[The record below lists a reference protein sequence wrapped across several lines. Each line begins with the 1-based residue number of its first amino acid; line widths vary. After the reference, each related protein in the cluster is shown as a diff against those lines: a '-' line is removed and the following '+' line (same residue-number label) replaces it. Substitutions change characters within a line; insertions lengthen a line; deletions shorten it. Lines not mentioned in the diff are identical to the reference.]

1 MSIKVVE
8 SPRLSKQYDK
18 RYEIVDADTGE
29 VLDNAQGYGYKDI
42 RGAYA
47 AWGYKH
53 RDKKKDAEKR
63 KRYAAA
69 RAWLKQHK
77 NIQGIF
83 DRCAFEIAKGS
94 WGPDDKVD
102 TQLVKDI
109 LKDNG
114 LDIKNESFK
123 PFDLYNVLTKG

>member
-1 MSIKVVE
+1 MNIKVVE

-29 VLDNAQGYGYKDI
+29 VLDDAQGYGYKDI

-53 RDKKKDAEKR
+53 RDKKKNAEKK

-83 DRCAFEIAKGS
+83 DGCVFEIAKGS
-94 WGPDDKVD
+94 WGPDDKVN

-109 LKDNG
+109 LKDHR
-114 LDIKNESFK
+114 LDIKDESFK
-123 PFDLYNVLTKG
+123 SFDLYKVLMKG

>member
-42 RGAYA
+42 RGAYV

-77 NIQGIF
+77 NIQVSLTGAHS
-83 DRCAFEIAKGS
+83 RLQ
-94 WGPDDKVD
+94 KVR
-102 TQLVKDI
+102 
-109 LKDNG
+109 G
-114 LDIKNESFK
+114 
-123 PFDLYNVLTKG
+123 VLTTK

>member
-1 MSIKVVE
+1 MNIKVIE

-29 VLDNAQGYGYKDI
+29 IIDNAQGYGYKDI

-53 RDKKKDAEKR
+53 RDKKKNAEKK

-77 NIQGIF
+77 NIQSTF
-83 DRCAFEIAKGS
+83 DGCAFEIAKGS
-94 WGPDDKVD
+94 WGPDAKVD
-102 TQLVKDI
+102 TQFVKDI
-109 LKDNG
+109 LKDNR
-114 LDIKNESFK
+114 LDIKNEGFK
-123 PFDLYNVLTKG
+123 PFDLYNILMKG

>member
-29 VLDNAQGYGYKDI
+29 VLDDAQGY
-42 RGAYA
+42 
-47 AWGYKH
+47 GYKH
-53 RDKKKDAEKR
+53 RDKKKNAEKK

-69 RAWLKQHK
+69 RAWLKQHED
-77 NIQGIF
+77 IQGIF
-83 DRCAFEIAKGS
+83 DRCAFEIAS
-94 WGPDDKVD
+94 WGPADKVN

-109 LKDNG
+109 LKDHR
-114 LDIKNESFK
+114 LDIKNEGFK
-123 PFDLYNVLTKG
+123 PFDLYKVLMKG

>member
-1 MSIKVVE
+1 MNIKVVE
-8 SPRLSKQYDK
+8 SPKLSKQYDK

-29 VLDNAQGYGYKDI
+29 ILDNAQGYGYKDI

-53 RDKKKDAEKR
+53 RDKKKDAEKK

-77 NIQGIF
+77 DIQDIF
-83 DRCAFEIAKGS
+83 DGCAFEIAKGS
-94 WGPDDKVD
+94 WGPDANVD
-102 TQLVKDI
+102 TQFVKDI

-114 LDIKNESFK
+114 LDIKNEGFK
-123 PFDLYNVLTKG
+123 PFDLYNILMKG

>member
-1 MSIKVVE
+1 MNIKVVE
-8 SPRLSKQYDK
+8 SPKLSKQYDK
-18 RYEIVDADTGE
+18 RYEIIDADTGE
-29 VLDNAQGYGYKDI
+29 ILDNAQGYGYKNV

-47 AWGYKH
+47 AWNYKH
-53 RDKKKDAEKR
+53 RDKKKETEKK

-69 RAWLKQHK
+69 RVWLKQHK

-83 DRCAFEIAKGS
+83 DRCAFEITKGL
-94 WGPDDKVD
+94 WGPEDKVD

-114 LDIKNESFK
+114 LDIKNECFK
-123 PFDLYNVLTKG
+123 PFDLYNILMKG

>member
-1 MSIKVVE
+1 MNIKVVE

-29 VLDNAQGYGYKDI
+29 ILDNAQGYGYKDI

-53 RDKKKDAEKR
+53 RDKKKDAEKK

-77 NIQGIF
+77 DIQG
-83 DRCAFEIAKGS
+83 
-94 WGPDDKVD
+94 
-102 TQLVKDI
+102 
-109 LKDNG
+109 
-114 LDIKNESFK
+114 
-123 PFDLYNVLTKG
+123 VLTGAHLKSQKVRGDLMPR